1 MTDSELQQKRLIAA
15 AIDVGV
21 LVAASTLLSMSGLVI
36 GCLASMTKI
45 DFLASYGTKLV
56 FVIVLFVDLML
67 VLGRD
72 LTAGDRSLGKKLM
85 NIRVVKTTGEPITF
99 MDSAK
104 RNALFAP
111 GLAIGLVTSI
121 FALIPLVGC
130 IVWCLLLIPRGVAA
144 IAALGAVAWE
154 VMQIVENTQ
163 GVRAGD
169 NLANTR
175 VTW

>member
-1 MTDSELQQKRLIAA
+1 MSDAELQQKRLVAA
-15 AIDVGV
+15 AIDAGV
-21 LVAASTLLSMSGLVI
+21 VVAVTIVFSLSTLVVNCVSGDGAKLI
-36 GCLASMTKI
+36 AI
-45 DFLASYGTKLV
+45 FLL
-56 FVIVLFVDLML
+56 LVDLLL

-72 LTAGDRSLGKKLM
+72 LTAGDRSIGKKLM
-85 NIRVVKTTGEPITF
+85 GIRVVTTAGQPLTF
-99 MDSAK
+99 MESFK

-111 GLAIGLVTSI
+111 GLAIGLLTAI
-121 FALIPLVGC
+121 IDLIPLGGC
-130 IVWCLLLIPRGVAA
+130 MVWLVIIIPRAVGFVAV
-144 IAALGAVAWE
+144 LGAVAWE